1 MDRGLSEL
9 QKKILQMAYINQG
22 DILARDILAELYG
35 FSATVNNIKG
45 KEVGAMI
52 FSRKAITKVS
62 L

>member
-45 KEVGAMI
+45 
-52 FSRKAITKVS
+52 
-62 L
+62 